1 MSEDLHQIDD
11 LFKSGIEGKEE
22 TPSPAVWENI
32 EKELDKKDSRPKF
45 FYWWNARR
53 IAAAVII
60 LATSA
65 GLFAGGYYLGI
76 KKENKQEPSRE
87 KRTSPPVSK
96 SASVD
101 NQGVAD
107 QPVANENQSGA
118 KPGAEGANTLES
130 MSEGSSDA
138 ARAETINSEE
148 KDRTTLLGNK
158 TKGTAGGVS
167 TKSTTFNRAGSKAE
181 PGQVA
186 ADIQKN
192 TTAAQQVVSKPSK
205 SRGVTNNVNR
215 PPVSSDRNRP
225 VAASEKSSAELTARS
240 ADPVQNISAART
252 WEAETITAG
261 SLSDALPETQKQIP
275 VNKAAPV
282 TAFPAPATQTTES
295 SANKS
300 IPVLNKR
307 SSSVDLPRFSFT
319 PVAGLQFGSNKI
331 VATDDPH
338 ANHVKTDIDRTESQP
353 LSISGGLLADLKI
366 ARNMTIQSGIVF
378 TSRTIEIEPKYVKA
392 ERNPDGKVR
401 YKFDCSAG
409 TYYIKKSTYARPGD
423 SALTIFSTNELN
435 YINIPLALT
444 YHVGGR
450 KFSFFATAGAGLNLL
465 TDQYLETGLSNY
477 NYDEKESIATNLK
490 SRYFNGMI
498 GAGLTYRPFKKISF
512 LFSPQYQFAVT
523 PMNENMP
530 VKAYP
535 RIFNMQLGMQI
546 RL

>member
-1 MSEDLHQIDD
+1 MSEDLHHIDD
-11 LFKSGIEGKEE
+11 LFKSGFEGKEE

-45 FYWWNARR
+45 FYWWNTRR
-53 IAAAVII
+53 IAAAI
-60 LATSA
+60 LILGASA

-76 KKENKQEPSRE
+76 KKETRAVSNEE
-87 KRTSPPVSK
+87 KRGPVVPGSAGTGDPVLNSTTERDRLNSNQSGEDQVNNAQSPQKDAIGNSNARGINDTEQSGTEQVENNSGEKTSNKSNALIPVDPRSASNQVAGNVKKNSPIEQQAAKKPSNTVGVKNNGSKPPVSTDK
-96 SASVD
+96 S
-101 NQGVAD
+101 
-107 QPVANENQSGA
+107 QPVF
-118 KPGAEGANTLES
+118 T
-130 MSEGSSDA
+130 
-138 ARAETINSEE
+138 
-148 KDRTTLLGNK
+148 
-158 TKGTAGGVS
+158 
-167 TKSTTFNRAGSKAE
+167 
-181 PGQVA
+181 
-186 ADIQKN
+186 
-192 TTAAQQVVSKPSK
+192 
-205 SRGVTNNVNR
+205 
-215 PPVSSDRNRP
+215 
-225 VAASEKSSAELTARS
+225 SEKSPVGLTGQTTEPVLAESTSR
-240 ADPVQNISAART
+240 NR
-252 WEAETITAG
+252 EAETITAG
-261 SLSDALPETQKQIP
+261 SLSRGLPETQKQIP
-275 VNKAAPV
+275 VNKTTPV
-282 TAFPAPATQTTES
+282 TTVKLPVSSSAQEATQS
-295 SANKS
+295 S

-307 SSSVDLPRFSFT
+307 SSSLDLPKFSFT

-331 VATDDPH
+331 VATNDPH

-353 LSISGGLLADLKI
+353 MSISGGILADLKI
-366 ARNMTIQSGIVF
+366 ARNMTVQSGIVF

-444 YHVGGR
+444 YHFGGK

-477 NYDEKESIATNLK
+477 SYDENESIATNLK
-490 SRYFNGMI
+490 SSYLNGMV
-498 GAGLTYRPFKKISF
+498 GAGVTYRPFKKVSF
-512 LFSPQYQFAVT
+512 LFSPQYQFALS

-546 RL
+546 RLK